1 MEFEEGEGEGEKE
14 GLSACVGGK
23 DGMCGSGRN
32 ELKGWLRDVVVLPWR
47 VVCPYRWLG
56 FGYC

>member
-1 MEFEEGEGEGEKE
+1 MEGEG
-14 GLSACVGGK
+14 LRACVGAK

-47 VVCPYRWLG
+47 MVCPYRWLG
-56 FGYC
+56 FGCCCS